1 MAILESPPAPHHG
14 HFHAHRPQRHPW
26 EIGLLVLVIVSSV
39 VVYLVALAVA
49 LSGKISM
56 LWLSILLFP
65 VLLYLGRGLMYGR
78 QRANG
83 VKMSPTQFP
92 EGYWLVVEAAQRFG
106 LSEVP
111 DAYVVLGNGQINA
124 FASGHGFRRYVCV
137 YSDLFEIGGQAR
149 DPEAL
154 AFVIGHEVGHIAAGH
169 ASYWRQLAQL
179 AMKIPFLGSTLSR
192 SMEYTADNYG
202 YSFRPSGAAR
212 AIGVLSAGKY
222 LLRSVSFDEMANR
235 ASTETGFFV
244 WLANMM
250 ASHPVNTWRAAA
262 LRNRAAAGSLFFRPT
277 QLAPAGPAHPSQMP
291 PQMPTPA
298 AAPQP
303 PQWSPPPNGPWT
315 R

>member
-1 MAILESPPAPHHG
+1 MAILESPPAPHQG
-14 HFHAHRPQRHPW
+14 HVHAHQPQRHPW
-26 EIGLLVLVIVSSV
+26 EIGLLVLVIASSV
-39 VVYLVALAVA
+39 VVYLLALAVA

-65 VLLYLGRGLMYGR
+65 AILYLGRGLMYGR

-169 ASYWRQLAQL
+169 ASYWRQLSQL

-202 YSFRPSGAAR
+202 YSFRPTGAAR
-212 AIGVLSAGKY
+212 TIGVLSAGKY
-222 LLRSVSFDEMANR
+222 LLRAVSFDGMADR
-235 ASTETGFFV
+235 ASSETGFFV
-244 WLANMM
+244 WLANML

-262 LRNRAAAGSLFFRPT
+262 LRNRAAAGSLFFRPQHPT
-277 QLAPAGPAHPSQMP
+277 QPLMMPVPAQTP
-291 PQMPTPA
+291 PPA
-298 AAPQP
+298 APKMPAPQ
-303 PQWSPPPNGPWT
+303 WAPPPNGPWV